1 MKPWLYF
8 SALHAVLCPGGRLP
22 SGHIHAIFSV
32 MRRLMALLLALPAL
46 AAPPVSAAID
56 RGPVATIAMIAEP
69 LGIESLMGPGVD
81 PHLYKLTRTDIARLI
96 EAPHLLYCGLGL
108 EGKMLDAFERLAA
121 SGKPATAVC
130 EAVPE
135 AKRLQAAAG
144 YAGAADPHLWMDPTL
159 WAGALQVAADR
170 LGMPAPDGFERL
182 DAYARASM
190 ESIPAQARVLVT
202 AHDAFAYFG
211 RRYGLKVVGIQGVNT
226 ESEAGLRAIE
236 AAVETV
242 VARRLPAVFV
252 ESTVSDRNV
261 RAIVEGAAARG
272 HRVAIGGRLFSDAMG
287 PEGTY
292 EGTYIGMIDH
302 NVTTIAR
309 ALGGIAPARGMQG
322 RLRARDR

>member
-1 MKPWLYF
+1 
-8 SALHAVLCPGGRLP
+8 
-22 SGHIHAIFSV
+22 
-32 MRRLMALLLALPAL
+32 MALLLALPVL

-69 LGIESLMGPGVD
+69 LGIESLMGTGVD

-96 EAPHLLYCGLGL
+96 GAPHILYCGLGL

-121 SGKPATAVC
+121 SGKPTTAVC

-135 AKRLQAAAG
+135 AERLSVASG
-144 YAGAADPHLWMDPTL
+144 YAGAADPHLWMDPAL
-159 WAGALQVAADR
+159 WAEALANAANR
-170 LGMPAPDGFERL
+170 LDLPAPEGFARL
-182 DAYARASM
+182 DAYARASIG
-190 ESIPAQARVLVT
+190 SIPLEARVLVT

-211 RRYGLKVVGIQGVNT
+211 RRYGLEVVGIQGVNT

-242 VARRLPAVFV
+242 VTRRLPAVFV

-272 HRVAIGGRLFSDAMG
+272 HRVAVGGRLFSDAMG
-287 PEGTY
+287 PPGTY
-292 EGTYIGMIDH
+292 EGTYVGMIDH

-309 ALGGIAPARGMQG
+309 ALGGQAPERGMQG
-322 RLRARDR
+322 KLAAHDR

>member
-1 MKPWLYF
+1 MPIVP
-8 SALHAVLCPGGRLP
+8 A
-22 SGHIHAIFSV
+22 

-69 LGIESLMGPGVD
+69 LGIDSLMGAGVD
-81 PHLYKLTRTDIARLI
+81 PHLYKLTRADIARLLG
-96 EAPHLLYCGLGL
+96 ASHLLYCGLGL
-108 EGKMLDAFERLAA
+108 EGKMLDAVERLAR
-121 SGKPATAVC
+121 SGKPVTAVC
-130 EAVPE
+130 EAVSE
-135 AKRLQAAAG
+135 ADRLPVAAG
-144 YAGAADPHLWMDPTL
+144 YAGAADPHLWMDPAL
-159 WAGALQVAADR
+159 WAKALETAAGH
-170 LGMPAPDGFERL
+170 LGVPAPEGFAAL
-182 DAYARASM
+182 DAYARASIA
-190 ESIPAQARVLVT
+190 SIPPDARVLVT

-211 RRYGLKVVGIQGVNT
+211 RRYGLEVVGIQGVNT

-272 HRVAIGGRLFSDAMG
+272 HKVDVGGRLFSDAMG

-309 ALGGIAPARGMQG
+309 ALGGRAPERGMQG
-322 RLRARDR
+322 KLRTHDGR

>member
-1 MKPWLYF
+1 
-8 SALHAVLCPGGRLP
+8 
-22 SGHIHAIFSV
+22 
-32 MRRLMALLLALPAL
+32 MRRLLALLLVLPAL

-69 LGIESLMGPGVD
+69 LGVESLMGPGVD
-81 PHLYKLTRTDIARLI
+81 PHLYKLTRADIARLI

-121 SGKPATAVC
+121 SGKPVTAVC
-130 EAVPE
+130 EAAPA

-144 YAGAADPHLWMDPTL
+144 YAGAADPHLWMDPAL
-159 WAGALQVAADR
+159 WAEALGTAAEQ
-170 LGMPAPDGFERL
+170 LGVPAPKGFERL
-182 DAYARASM
+182 DAYAHASIA
-190 ESIPAQARVLVT
+190 SIPARARMLVT

-211 RRYGLKVVGIQGVNT
+211 RRYGLEVVGIQGVNT

-236 AAVETV
+236 AVVETV
-242 VARRLPAVFV
+242 VARKLPAVFV
-252 ESTVSDRNV
+252 ESTVSERNV

-272 HRVAIGGRLFSDAMG
+272 HRVVVGGQLFSDAMG

-292 EGTYIGMIDH
+292 EGTYVGMIDH

-309 ALGGIAPARGMQG
+309 ALGGRAPVRGMQG
-322 RLRARDR
+322 KLTAHDHR

>member
-1 MKPWLYF
+1 MPIVP
-8 SALHAVLCPGGRLP
+8 A
-22 SGHIHAIFSV
+22 

-69 LGIESLMGPGVD
+69 LGIDSLMGAGVD
-81 PHLYKLTRTDIARLI
+81 PHLYKLTRADIARLLG
-96 EAPHLLYCGLGL
+96 ASHLLYCGLGL
-108 EGKMLDAFERLAA
+108 EGKMLDAVERLAR
-121 SGKPATAVC
+121 SGKPVTAVC
-130 EAVPE
+130 EAVSE
-135 AKRLQAAAG
+135 ADRLPVAAG
-144 YAGAADPHLWMDPTL
+144 YAGAADPHLWMDPAL
-159 WAGALQVAADR
+159 WAKALETAAGR
-170 LGMPAPDGFERL
+170 LGVPAPEGFAAL
-182 DAYARASM
+182 DAYARASIA
-190 ESIPAQARVLVT
+190 SIPPDARVLVT

-211 RRYGLKVVGIQGVNT
+211 RRYGLEVVGIQGVNT

-242 VARRLPAVFV
+242 VAHRLPAVFV

-272 HRVAIGGRLFSDAMG
+272 HKVDVGGRLFSDAMG

-309 ALGGIAPARGMQG
+309 ALGGQAPERGMQG
-322 RLRARDR
+322 KLRVHDRR

>member
-1 MKPWLYF
+1 MPIV
-8 SALHAVLCPGGRLP
+8 A
-22 SGHIHAIFSV
+22 V
-32 MRRLMALLLALPAL
+32 MRWLMALLLALPAL

-56 RGPVATIAMIAEP
+56 RGPVATIAVIAEP
-69 LGIESLMGPGVD
+69 LGIDSLMGSGVD
-81 PHLYKLTRTDIARLI
+81 PHLYKLTRADIARLLG
-96 EAPHLLYCGLGL
+96 ASHLLYCGLGL
-108 EGKMLDAFERLAA
+108 EGKMLDAVERLAA
-121 SGKPATAVC
+121 SGKPVTAVC

-135 AKRLQAAAG
+135 ADRLPVAAG
-144 YAGAADPHLWMDPTL
+144 YAGAADPHLWMDPAL
-159 WAGALQVAADR
+159 WANALETAAGR
-170 LGMPAPDGFERL
+170 LGVPPPEGFAEL
-182 DAYARASM
+182 DAYARASIA
-190 ESIPAQARVLVT
+190 SIPPEARVLVT

-211 RRYGLKVVGIQGVNT
+211 RRYGLEVVGIQGVNT

-272 HRVAIGGRLFSDAMG
+272 HRVAIGGLLFSDAMG

-309 ALGGIAPARGMQG
+309 ALGGRAPERGMQG
-322 RLRARDR
+322 KLRTHDGR

>member
-1 MKPWLYF
+1 
-8 SALHAVLCPGGRLP
+8 
-22 SGHIHAIFSV
+22 
-32 MRRLMALLLALPAL
+32 MRRLAAFLLALPAL

-56 RGPVATIAMIAEP
+56 REPVATIAMIAEP

-81 PHLYKLTRTDIARLI
+81 PHLYKLTRADIARLI

-121 SGKPATAVC
+121 SGKPVTAVC
-130 EAVPE
+130 ETAPG
-135 AKRLQAAAG
+135 AKRLQAASP
-144 YAGAADPHLWMDPTL
+144 GAADPHLWMDPAL
-159 WAGALQVAADR
+159 WAEALAAAANR
-170 LGMPAPDGFERL
+170 LSLPAPEGFERL
-182 DAYARASM
+182 DAYARASIA
-190 ESIPAQARVLVT
+190 SIPPDARVLVT

-211 RRYGLKVVGIQGVNT
+211 RRYGLEVVGIQGVNT

-242 VARRLPAVFV
+242 VARKLPAVFV

-272 HRVAIGGRLFSDAMG
+272 HRVAVGGRLFSDAMG

-292 EGTYIGMIDH
+292 EGTYVGMIDH

-309 ALGGIAPARGMQG
+309 ALGGSAPARGMQG
-322 RLRARDR
+322 KLRAYDR

>member
-1 MKPWLYF
+1 MP
-8 SALHAVLCPGGRLP
+8 
-22 SGHIHAIFSV
+22 IDSV

-69 LGIESLMGPGVD
+69 LGIDSLMGSGVD
-81 PHLYKLTRTDIARLI
+81 PHLYKLTRTDIARLLG
-96 EAPHLLYCGLGL
+96 ASHLLYCGLGL
-108 EGKMLDAFERLAA
+108 EGKMLDAVERLAR

-130 EAVPE
+130 EAVAE
-135 AKRLQAAAG
+135 ADRLPVAAG
-144 YAGAADPHLWMDPTL
+144 YAGAADPHLWMDPAL
-159 WAGALQVAADR
+159 WAKALETAAGR
-170 LGMPAPDGFERL
+170 LGVPPPEGFAEL
-182 DAYARASM
+182 DAYARASIA
-190 ESIPAQARVLVT
+190 SIPADARVLVT

-211 RRYGLKVVGIQGVNT
+211 RRYGLEVVGIQGVNT

-242 VARRLPAVFV
+242 VAHRLPAVFV

-272 HRVAIGGRLFSDAMG
+272 HRVAIGGLLFSDAMG
-287 PEGTY
+287 PAGTY

-309 ALGGIAPARGMQG
+309 ALGGRAPERGMQG
-322 RLRARDR
+322 KLRTHDGR

>member
-1 MKPWLYF
+1 
-8 SALHAVLCPGGRLP
+8 
-22 SGHIHAIFSV
+22 
-32 MRRLMALLLALPAL
+32 MALLLALPVL

-69 LGIESLMGPGVD
+69 LGIESLMGTGVD

-96 EAPHLLYCGLGL
+96 GAPHILYCGLGL

-121 SGKPATAVC
+121 SGKPVTAVC

-135 AKRLQAAAG
+135 AKRLPVAPG
-144 YAGAADPHLWMDPTL
+144 YAGAADPHLWMDPAL
-159 WAGALQVAADR
+159 WAEALAAAAGR
-170 LGMPAPDGFERL
+170 LGLAAPDGFAQL
-182 DAYARASM
+182 DAYARASID
-190 ESIPAQARVLVT
+190 SIPPEARVLVT

-211 RRYGLKVVGIQGVNT
+211 RRYGLEVVGIQGVNT
-226 ESEAGLRAIE
+226 GSEAGLRAIE
-236 AAVETV
+236 ATVETV
-242 VARRLPAVFV
+242 VSRGLPAVFV

-272 HRVAIGGRLFSDAMG
+272 HRVNIGGRLFSDAMG

-292 EGTYIGMIDH
+292 EGTYVGMIDH

-309 ALGGIAPARGMQG
+309 ALGGRAPEFGMQG
-322 RLRARDR
+322 KLTAHDR

>member
-1 MKPWLYF
+1 MPIV
-8 SALHAVLCPGGRLP
+8 AA
-22 SGHIHAIFSV
+22 
-32 MRRLMALLLALPAL
+32 MRWLMALLLALPAL

-69 LGIESLMGPGVD
+69 LGIDSLMGSGVD
-81 PHLYKLTRTDIARLI
+81 PHLYKLTRTDIARLLG
-96 EAPHLLYCGLGL
+96 ASHLLYCGLGL
-108 EGKMLDAFERLAA
+108 EGKMLDAVERLAR

-135 AKRLQAAAG
+135 ADRLPVAAG
-144 YAGAADPHLWMDPTL
+144 YAGAADPHLWMDPAL
-159 WAGALQVAADR
+159 WANALETAAGR
-170 LGMPAPDGFERL
+170 LGVPPPEGFAEL
-182 DAYARASM
+182 DAYARTSIA
-190 ESIPAQARVLVT
+190 SIPADARVLVT

-211 RRYGLKVVGIQGVNT
+211 RRYGLEVVGIQGVNT

-272 HRVAIGGRLFSDAMG
+272 HRVAIGGLLFSDAMG
-287 PEGTY
+287 PAGTY

-309 ALGGIAPARGMQG
+309 ALGGRAPERGMQG
-322 RLRARDR
+322 KLRTHDGR

>member
-1 MKPWLYF
+1 MQIYVQAGDCRRGLTVPI
-8 SALHAVLCPGGRLP
+8 SAVMCRLV
-22 SGHIHAIFSV
+22 AF
-32 MRRLMALLLALPAL
+32 LLALPAL

-69 LGIESLMGPGVD
+69 LGIESLMGSGVD
-81 PHLYKLTRTDIARLI
+81 PHLYKLTRADIARLF
-96 EAPHLLYCGLGL
+96 AARHLLYCGLGL

-121 SGKPATAVC
+121 SGKSVTAVC
-130 EAVPE
+130 ETVPE
-135 AKRLQAAAG
+135 AKRLSAAPG
-144 YAGAADPHLWMDPTL
+144 YAAAADPHLWMDPAL
-159 WAGALQVAADR
+159 WAEALAAAASR
-170 LGMPAPDGFERL
+170 LGMPAPEGLRRL
-182 DAYARASM
+182 DDYARASIG
-190 ESIPAQARVLVT
+190 SIPPDARVLVT

-211 RRYGLKVVGIQGVNT
+211 RRYGLEVVGIQGVNT

-236 AAVETV
+236 STV
-242 VARRLPAVFV
+242 DIVVSRRLPAVFV

-309 ALGGIAPARGMQG
+309 ALGGNAPARGMQG
-322 RLRARDR
+322 KLSADGR

>member
-1 MKPWLYF
+1 MPIV
-8 SALHAVLCPGGRLP
+8 AA
-22 SGHIHAIFSV
+22 
-32 MRRLMALLLALPAL
+32 MRWLMALLLALPAL

-69 LGIESLMGPGVD
+69 LGIDSLMGSGVD
-81 PHLYKLTRTDIARLI
+81 PHLYKLTRTDIARLLG
-96 EAPHLLYCGLGL
+96 ASHLLYCGLGL
-108 EGKMLDAFERLAA
+108 EGKMLDAVERLAR

-135 AKRLQAAAG
+135 ADRLPVAAG
-144 YAGAADPHLWMDPTL
+144 YAGAADPHLWMDPAL
-159 WAGALQVAADR
+159 WANALETAAGR
-170 LGMPAPDGFERL
+170 LGVPPPEGFAEL
-182 DAYARASM
+182 DAYARASIA
-190 ESIPAQARVLVT
+190 SIPADARVLVT

-211 RRYGLKVVGIQGVNT
+211 RRYGLEVVGIQGVNT

-272 HRVAIGGRLFSDAMG
+272 HRVAIGGLLFSDAMG
-287 PEGTY
+287 PAGTY

-309 ALGGIAPARGMQG
+309 ALGGRAPERGMQG
-322 RLRARDR
+322 KLRTHDGR

>member
-1 MKPWLYF
+1 MPI
-8 SALHAVLCPGGRLP
+8 SA
-22 SGHIHAIFSV
+22 F
-32 MRRLMALLLALPAL
+32 MRRFMALLLALPAL

-69 LGIESLMGPGVD
+69 LGVESLMGPGVD
-81 PHLYKLTRTDIARLI
+81 PHLYKLTRADIAKLI
-96 EAPHLLYCGLGL
+96 GASHLLHCGLGL

-121 SGKPATAVC
+121 AGKPVIAVC
-130 EAVPE
+130 EAVPG

-144 YAGAADPHLWMDPTL
+144 YAGAADPHLWMDPAL
-159 WAGALQVAADR
+159 WAEALAAAASR
-170 LGMPAPDGFERL
+170 LGAPAPEGFARL
-182 DAYARASM
+182 DAYARASID
-190 ESIPAQARVLVT
+190 SIPAEARVLVT

-211 RRYGLKVVGIQGVNT
+211 RRYGLEVVGIQGVNT
-226 ESEAGLRAIE
+226 DSEAGLRAIE
-236 AAVETV
+236 ATVETV

-272 HRVAIGGRLFSDAMG
+272 HRVRIGGRLFSDAMG

-309 ALGGIAPARGMQG
+309 ALGGRAPERGMQG
-322 RLRARDR
+322 KLAAHDR

>member
-1 MKPWLYF
+1 MP
-8 SALHAVLCPGGRLP
+8 
-22 SGHIHAIFSV
+22 IDSV

-56 RGPVATIAMIAEP
+56 RGPIATIAMIAEP
-69 LGIESLMGPGVD
+69 LGIDSLMGSGVD
-81 PHLYKLTRTDIARLI
+81 PHLYKLTRTDIARLLG
-96 EAPHLLYCGLGL
+96 ASHLLYCGLGL
-108 EGKMLDAFERLAA
+108 EGKMLDAVERLTG

-130 EAVPE
+130 EAVAE
-135 AKRLQAAAG
+135 ADRLPVAAG
-144 YAGAADPHLWMDPTL
+144 YAGAADPHLWMDPAL
-159 WAGALQVAADR
+159 WAKALEAAAGR
-170 LGMPAPDGFERL
+170 LGMPPPEGFAEL
-182 DAYARASM
+182 DAYARASIA
-190 ESIPAQARVLVT
+190 SIPPQARVLVT

-211 RRYGLKVVGIQGVNT
+211 RRYGLEVVGIQGVNT

-242 VARRLPAVFV
+242 VAHRLPAVFV

-272 HRVAIGGRLFSDAMG
+272 HKVDVGGRLFSDAMG

-309 ALGGIAPARGMQG
+309 ALGGRAPERGMQG
-322 RLRARDR
+322 KLRTHDGR

>member
-1 MKPWLYF
+1 
-8 SALHAVLCPGGRLP
+8 
-22 SGHIHAIFSV
+22 
-32 MRRLMALLLALPAL
+32 MALLLALPVL

-69 LGIESLMGPGVD
+69 LGIESLMGTGVD

-96 EAPHLLYCGLGL
+96 GAPHILYCGLGL

-121 SGKPATAVC
+121 SGKPVTAVC

-135 AKRLQAAAG
+135 AKRLPVAPG
-144 YAGAADPHLWMDPTL
+144 YAGAADPHLWMDPAL
-159 WAGALQVAADR
+159 WAEALAAAAGR
-170 LGMPAPDGFERL
+170 LGLAAPDGFAQL
-182 DAYARASM
+182 DAYARASID
-190 ESIPAQARVLVT
+190 SIPPEARVLVT

-211 RRYGLKVVGIQGVNT
+211 RRYGLEVVGIQGVNT
-226 ESEAGLRAIE
+226 GSEAGLRAIE
-236 AAVETV
+236 ATVETV
-242 VARRLPAVFV
+242 VSRGLPAVFV

-272 HRVAIGGRLFSDAMG
+272 HRVNIGGRLFSDAMG

-309 ALGGIAPARGMQG
+309 ALGGRAPELGMQG
-322 RLRARDR
+322 KLAAHDR